1 MREFPCVGDD
11 DGLAG
16 EVLSVLA
23 VEHQRVED
31 GDDKDHGLAGAW
43 FGLAEQVAALQCGGD
58 GLHLHLAWLV
68 ELALSN
74 HASDLVLEEEV
85 VPGDAVA
92 CSVDLRFH
100 FFLWAVVADLHFFII
115 ADS

>member
-1 MREFPCVGDD
+1 
-11 DGLAG
+11 
-16 EVLSVLA
+16 LA

-31 GDDKDHGLAGAW
+31 GDDEDHSLAGAW
-43 FGLAEQVAALQCGGD
+43 FRLAEQVAALQCGGD
-58 GLHLHLAWLV
+58 GLHLHLARLV

-74 HASDLVLEEEV
+74 HASDFVLEEEV

-92 CSVDLRFH
+92 SSVDLRFY
-100 FFLWAVVADLHFFII
+100 FLLWTVVAELHFFII